1 MKSKLVAGALASAV
15 TFATTLAA
23 SATTLSD
30 GNFSGTIDVTTS
42 SGSPSLTAN
51 GSVSTT
57 VGNPANSLD
66 AAFSY
71 SASTS
76 ATATVTF
83 IDHSLSYDPSILGA
97 ISSINASYDRELTVV
112 GSFTP
117 GLAINYRLVI
127 EQDGSLYST
136 AIPVCSACDP
146 TSQWMNLAQTGLVAS
161 QFTLLGGSTNPNFSG
176 DPILFGV
183 EAVFATNQTSITAAN
198 IYLDNID
205 ITVTQTPLPA
215 ALPLFASGLGGV
227 GLLGWRRKRKNASAV
242 AAS

>member
-1 MKSKLVAGALASAV
+1 
-15 TFATTLAA
+15 
-23 SATTLSD
+23 
-30 GNFSGTIDVTTS
+30 
-42 SGSPSLTAN
+42 
-51 GSVSTT
+51 
-57 VGNPANSLD
+57 
-66 AAFSY
+66 
-71 SASTS
+71 
-76 ATATVTF
+76 
-83 IDHSLSYDPSILGA
+83 LSYDPSILGV

-112 GSFTP
+112 GSFTA

-136 AIPVCSACDP
+136 AIPVCSSCDP

-161 QFTLLGGSTNPNFSG
+161 QFTLLGGSTHPNFSG